1 MIEVRNLVKKYG
13 NHLAVDHLDFTIEE
27 GHIYGFLGPNG
38 AGKSTTMNIMTGYL
52 GATEGRVLIN
62 GHDILKEPEEAK
74 KHIGYLPE
82 IPPLYTEMTVRE
94 YMEFAA
100 ELKRI
105 PKNKREESI
114 NEVEKLVKIKDVE
127 SRLIKNLSKGY
138 RQRVGLAQ
146 AVLGFPEIIILDEP
160 SVGLDPKQI
169 IEIRE
174 LIRKLAK
181 KHTVI
186 LSSHILA
193 EVREVCDYILI
204 ISKGKLVASD
214 TPENLERLLGD
225 AGMIE
230 IETEAP
236 AVRVR
241 EILKNVPGIE
251 SVSAKTGADGITYG
265 QIQERKDADI
275 RAAIF
280 NAFAANQTPL
290 LKLNAAQSS
299 LEDVFM
305 ELTKNEKAAD
315 DYAKKAH
322 RSLVKKEQFKDADV
336 LKFEETEKILDE
348 EEIKKEV
355 YFEETEISSGELQF
369 EDEEPVAKDVQFQNP
384 DMERVTGEEEEHA
397 GDL

>member
-1 MIEVRNLVKKYG
+1 METLIEVKNLVKKYG
-13 NHLAVDHLDFTIEE
+13 NHLAVDHLNFTIEE

-52 GATEGRVLIN
+52 GATEGEVLIN

-74 KHIGYLPE
+74 KQIGYLPE
-82 IPPLYTEMTVRE
+82 LPPLYMDMTVRE

-100 ELKRI
+100 ELKKI
-105 PKNKREESI
+105 PKEKRAESI
-114 NEVEKLVKIKDVE
+114 EDVEKLVKIKDVE
-127 SRLIKNLSKGY
+127 KRLIKNLSKGY

-193 EVREVCDYILI
+193 EVREVCDYIMI

-214 TPENLERLLGD
+214 TPENLERYLGES
-225 AGMIE
+225 GLIE
-230 IETEAP
+230 IETRTEASK
-236 AVRVR
+236 VKEV
-241 EILKNVPGIE
+241 LKNVPGIE
-251 SVSAKTGADGITYG
+251 KVSVKTDVSGITSG
-265 QIQERKDADI
+265 QIREKRGQDI
-275 RAAIF
+275 REELF
-280 NAFAANQTPL
+280 TTFAEKKMPL
-290 LKLNAAQSS
+290 LKLNAVQVS

-305 ELTKNEKAAD
+305 ELTQSDKAAEEFARK
-315 DYAKKAH
+315 AKEA
-322 RSLVKKEQFKDADV
+322 
-336 LKFEETEKILDE
+336 EKG
-348 EEIKKEV
+348 EV
-355 YFEETEISSGELQF
+355 S
-369 EDEEPVAKDVQFQNP
+369 N
-384 DMERVTGEEEEHA
+384 A

>member
-1 MIEVRNLVKKYG
+1 MIEVKNLVKKYG
-13 NHLAVDHLDFTIEE
+13 NHLAVDHLNFTIEE

-52 GATEGRVLIN
+52 GATEGEVLIN

-74 KHIGYLPE
+74 KQIGYLPE
-82 IPPLYTEMTVRE
+82 LPPLYMDMTVRE

-100 ELKRI
+100 ELKKI
-105 PKNKREESI
+105 PKAKRAESI
-114 NEVEKLVKIKDVE
+114 DDVEKLVKIKDVE
-127 SRLIKNLSKGY
+127 KRLIKNLSKGY

-146 AVLGFPEIIILDEP
+146 AVLGFPEIIILDES

-193 EVREVCDYILI
+193 EVREVCDYIMI

-214 TPENLERLLGD
+214 TPENLERYLGES
-225 AGMIE
+225 GLIE
-230 IETEAP
+230 IETRTEASK
-236 AVRVR
+236 VKEV
-241 EILKNVPGIE
+241 LKNVPGIE
-251 SVSAKTGADGITYG
+251 KVSLKIDASGITSG
-265 QIQERKDADI
+265 QIREKRGQDI
-275 RAAIF
+275 REELF
-280 NAFAANQTPL
+280 TTFAEKKMPL
-290 LKLNAAQSS
+290 LKLNPVQVS

-305 ELTKNEKAAD
+305 ELTQSDKAAEEFARK
-315 DYAKKAH
+315 AKEAE
-322 RSLVKKEQFKDADV
+322 KE
-336 LKFEETEKILDE
+336 
-348 EEIKKEV
+348 EV
-355 YFEETEISSGELQF
+355 S
-369 EDEEPVAKDVQFQNP
+369 N
-384 DMERVTGEEEEHA
+384 A

>member
-1 MIEVRNLVKKYG
+1 MIEVKNLVKKYG
-13 NHLAVDHLDFTIEE
+13 NHLAVDHLNFTIEE

-52 GATEGRVLIN
+52 GATEGEVLIN

-74 KHIGYLPE
+74 KQIGYLPE
-82 IPPLYTEMTVRE
+82 LPPLYMDMTVRE

-100 ELKRI
+100 ELKKI
-105 PKNKREESI
+105 PKEKRAESI
-114 NEVEKLVKIKDVE
+114 DDVEKLVKIKDVE
-127 SRLIKNLSKGY
+127 KRLIKNLSKGY

-193 EVREVCDYILI
+193 EVREVCDYIMI

-214 TPENLERLLGD
+214 TPENLERYLGES
-225 AGMIE
+225 GLIE
-230 IETEAP
+230 IETRTEASK
-236 AVRVR
+236 VKEV
-241 EILKNVPGIE
+241 LKNVPGIE
-251 SVSAKTGADGITYG
+251 KVSLKIDASGITSG
-265 QIQERKDADI
+265 QIREKRGQDI
-275 RAAIF
+275 REELF
-280 NAFAANQTPL
+280 TTFAEKKMPL
-290 LKLNAAQSS
+290 LKLNPVQVS

-305 ELTKNEKAAD
+305 ELTQSDKAAEEFARK
-315 DYAKKAH
+315 AKEA
-322 RSLVKKEQFKDADV
+322 
-336 LKFEETEKILDE
+336 EKG
-348 EEIKKEV
+348 EV
-355 YFEETEISSGELQF
+355 S
-369 EDEEPVAKDVQFQNP
+369 N
-384 DMERVTGEEEEHA
+384 A

>member
-1 MIEVRNLVKKYG
+1 MKKYG

-52 GATEGRVLIN
+52 GATEGQVLIN

-305 ELTKNEKAAD
+305 ELTQNEKAAD

-322 RSLVKKEQFKDADV
+322 RSLVKKEQFKDVDA

-348 EEIKKEV
+348 EEIKNEV
-355 YFEETEISSGELQF
+355 HFEETEISSGELQF
-369 EDEEPVAKDVQFQNP
+369 EDEEAVAKEVQFQ
-384 DMERVTGEEEEHA
+384 DIDIAGVTGEEDEEHA

>member
-1 MIEVRNLVKKYG
+1 MIEVKNLVKKYG
-13 NHLAVDHLDFTIEE
+13 THLAVDHLNFTIEE

-52 GATEGRVLIN
+52 GATEGEVLIN

-74 KHIGYLPE
+74 KQIGYLPE
-82 IPPLYTEMTVRE
+82 LPPLYMDMTVRE

-100 ELKRI
+100 ELKKI
-105 PKNKREESI
+105 PKAKRAESI
-114 NEVEKLVKIKDVE
+114 DDVEKLVKIKDVE
-127 SRLIKNLSKGY
+127 KRLIKNLSKGY

-193 EVREVCDYILI
+193 EVREVCDYIMI

-214 TPENLERLLGD
+214 TPENLERYLGES
-225 AGMIE
+225 GLIE
-230 IETEAP
+230 IETRTEASK
-236 AVRVR
+236 VKEV
-241 EILKNVPGIE
+241 LKNVPGIE
-251 SVSAKTGADGITYG
+251 KVSLKTDTSGITSG
-265 QIQERKDADI
+265 QIREKRGQDI
-275 RAAIF
+275 REELF
-280 NAFAANQTPL
+280 TTFAEKKMPL
-290 LKLNAAQSS
+290 LKLNPVQVS

-305 ELTKNEKAAD
+305 ELTQSDKAAEEFARK
-315 DYAKKAH
+315 AKEAE
-322 RSLVKKEQFKDADV
+322 KE
-336 LKFEETEKILDE
+336 
-348 EEIKKEV
+348 EV
-355 YFEETEISSGELQF
+355 S
-369 EDEEPVAKDVQFQNP
+369 N
-384 DMERVTGEEEEHA
+384 A